1 MLEKVKNGY
10 NFILTNIM
18 IKVMNSE
25 CTKFINKIYIYNINL
40 IKENNTTDIDL
51 IMKDKNIKKICF
63 IDEKSKKKFINE
75 INKFLN

>member
-1 MLEKVKNGY
+1 
-10 NFILTNIM
+10 M

-25 CTKFINKIYIYNINL
+25 CTKFINKIYTCNIKL

-63 IDEKSKKKFINE
+63 IDEKTKIKFINE
-75 INKFLN
+75 ISKYLN